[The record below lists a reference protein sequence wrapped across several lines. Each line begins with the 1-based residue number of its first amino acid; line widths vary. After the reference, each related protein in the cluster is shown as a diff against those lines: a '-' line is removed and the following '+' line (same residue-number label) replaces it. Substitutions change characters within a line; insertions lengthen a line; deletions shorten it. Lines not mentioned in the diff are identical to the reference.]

1 MTPVNKLKSLANYY
15 GVSDIANVVLE
26 DKRFSY
32 WSGSSS
38 PLSHHYGNGG
48 LAIHVLEVVE
58 LCMSTNEYFCSHK
71 NVNKQKLFLAA
82 LFHDAG
88 KMWDYEHCNST
99 EWRANYHKKAIHHI
113 SRSALVWNEAKI
125 KYNFNDDEDEVLHAI
140 LAHHGSKEYGSP
152 VQPLTRLAWILHLC
166 DSLSARMDDC
176 DKKRDLIK

>member
-1 MTPVNKLKSLANYY
+1 MIDKLKFLARFY

-26 DKRFSY
+26 NERFSY

-48 LAIHVLEVVE
+48 LATHVLEVVE
-58 LCMSTNEYFCSHK
+58 LCMSTNEYFYPNK
-71 NVNKQKLFLAA
+71 DVNKQKLFLAA

-88 KMWDYEHCNST
+88 KMWDYEYDSST
-99 EWRANYHKKAIHHI
+99 KEWRSNYHKKAIHHI
-113 SRSALVWNEAKI
+113 SRSALIWNEAKI
-125 KYNFNDDEDEVLHAI
+125 KHHFNDDEDEVLHAI
-140 LAHHGSKEYGSP
+140 LAHHGSKEWGSP

-166 DSLSARMDDC
+166 DGLSARMDDC